1 MSEPAS
7 PGSMS
12 EPASRA
18 SMVPTGG
25 GPFAGGLFDG
35 VLARGRVREAVD
47 DRAWLQAMLD
57 VEAALARAEARAGL
71 LPAEQAEEIA
81 RACRAERFDPAA
93 LGEAAAAS
101 GNPVVPLVR
110 ALGAVLS
117 GPAAAAV
124 HHGAT
129 SQDVLDSAA
138 MLVAHRALGPLLDDL
153 DGAAAAAA
161 ALARA
166 HRTTLMAGRTL
177 LQQALPVTFGVKAAG
192 WLVGLDEAAARL
204 EVVRTTRLAAQLG
217 GAAGTLAAL
226 GPAGVQVLG
235 AFARELGLAEPVLP
249 WHTVR
254 TRVADL
260 AGALGAAAGVAGKV
274 ARDVVLLA
282 QTEVA
287 EVREGGPPGRGGSS
301 TLPHKRNPVAAVA
314 ALAAAEQAP
323 GLVATLLAAMVQEH
337 ERAAGPWHAEW
348 RPLTELLRTTGSAAA
363 WLRDCLERLEVDP
376 ERMRHNLDRTGGVLL
391 AERVAAALAPAL
403 GRQAARDLVER
414 ASAEALATGR
424 PLAEALLDRPE
435 VRDRPGPEEL
445 ATLLDP
451 SGYLGSADTFV
462 DRALAVR
469 RGAAKAREA
478 EEER

>member
-1 MSEPAS
+1 
-7 PGSMS
+7 
-12 EPASRA
+12 
-18 SMVPTGG
+18 
-25 GPFAGGLFDG
+25 
-35 VLARGRVREAVD
+35 
-47 DRAWLQAMLD
+47 
-57 VEAALARAEARAGL
+57 
-71 LPAEQAEEIA
+71 
-81 RACRAERFDPAA
+81 
-93 LGEAAAAS
+93 
-101 GNPVVPLVR
+101 
-110 ALGAVLS
+110 
-117 GPAAAAV
+117 
-124 HHGAT
+124 
-129 SQDVLDSAA
+129 
-138 MLVAHRALGPLLDDL
+138 
-153 DGAAAAAA
+153 
-161 ALARA
+161 
-166 HRTTLMAGRTL
+166 
-177 LQQALPVTFGVKAAG
+177 VKAAG
-192 WLVGLDEAAARL
+192 WLVGLDEVAARL

-323 GLVATLLAAMVQEH
+323 GLVATLLAAMAQEH

-391 AERVAAALAPAL
+391 AERVATALAPAF

-414 ASAEALATGR
+414 ASASALASGR

-435 VRDRPGPEEL
+435 VRDRLGPGEL

-451 SGYLGSADTFV
+451 SGYLGSAEAFV
-462 DRALAVR
+462 DRALAAR
-469 RGAAKAREA
+469 RVAPKAPEA